1 MQKNPPLP
9 QPTAL
14 PDIPEATPTSSPTS
28 VLPGLLAAALITA
41 LATTLNTV
49 IPVISSLTF
58 AVLGG
63 VILGNRARV
72 EPLRPGLAFAAR
84 SLLRIGV
91 VLLGL
96 RLSVGQ
102 VTELGA
108 ATLAV
113 VIATVTATFFG
124 TRWLGERLGV
134 SEPLALLI
142 ATGYSICG
150 ASAIAAM
157 EDTSD
162 AEEEEVAMAIGLVT
176 LAGTVAMFVL
186 PVLANAFG
194 LTDDEFG
201 IWVGASV
208 HDVAQV
214 VAAASVG
221 GASVLAIAVVVKL
234 TRVILLA
241 PLVAGVSVT
250 RRRNHA
256 PNTDDA
262 ERPSALPLF
271 VIGFLAM
278 LALRSTGWVPDDVV
292 DGARLVEGILLTLA
306 LVGLGAA
313 VRIDRLRLLGGAP
326 LLLGAIA
333 SLLVAGVSLAA
344 TLLI

>member
-9 QPTAL
+9 QVSPHL
-14 PDIPEATPTSSPTS
+14 PSTTPTVSPRWS
-28 VLPGLLAAALITA
+28 VVQGLVVAALVAA
-41 LATTLNTV
+41 LATGLHTLV
-49 IPVISSLTF
+49 PVVSSLTF
-58 AVLGG
+58 AVAGG
-63 VILGNRARV
+63 VVLGNRRNTDH
-72 EPLRPGLAFAAR
+72 LQPGFTFAAR
-84 SLLRIGV
+84 TMLRLGV

-96 RLSVGQ
+96 RLSIGQ
-102 VTELGA
+102 VTELGI

-113 VIATVTATFFG
+113 IAATVAATFFG
-124 TRWLGERLGV
+124 TRWLGARLGV
-134 SEPLALLI
+134 SEPLSLLI

-157 EDTSD
+157 EDTSQ
-162 AEEEEVAMAIGLVT
+162 AEEEEVAMSIGLVT
-176 LAGTVAMFVL
+176 LAGTVAMFAL
-186 PVLANAFG
+186 PALAGLFG
-194 LTDDEFG
+194 LSDEHFG

-241 PLVAGVSVT
+241 PLVAGVSLT
-250 RRRNHA
+250 RSRHGDA
-256 PNTDDA
+256 A
-262 ERPSALPLF
+262 ERPPALPSF
-271 VIGFLAM
+271 VIGFLA
-278 LALRSTGWVPDDVV
+278 LLILRSTGWVPSSVV
-292 DGARLVEGILLTLA
+292 DGARLVEGALLTLA

-313 VRIDRLRLLGGAP
+313 VRIDRLRQLGGAP

-333 SLLVAGVSLAA
+333 SLLVAGVSLGA

>member
-1 MQKNPPLP
+1 VDHHDR
-9 QPTAL
+9 A
-14 PDIPEATPTSSPTS
+14 TS
-28 VLPGLLAAALITA
+28 VIPGLLVAALLTA
-41 LATTLNTV
+41 LATALNTLV
-49 IPVISSLTF
+49 PFISALTF

-63 VILGNRARV
+63 VILGNRSGVDRF
-72 EPLRPGLAFAAR
+72 RPGLMFAAR
-84 SLLRIGV
+84 TLLRFGV
-91 VLLGL
+91 VLLGV
-96 RLSVGQ
+96 RLSIGQ

-113 VIATVTATFFG
+113 VVATVTATFFG

-134 SEPLALLI
+134 SEPLTLLI

-176 LAGTVAMFVL
+176 LAGTIAMFAL
-186 PVLANAFG
+186 PLLAMAFG
-194 LTDDEFG
+194 FSDEQFG

-214 VAAASVG
+214 VAAASTG

-241 PLVAGVSVT
+241 PLVAGVSLA
-250 RRRNHA
+250 RRSA
-256 PNTDDA
+256 SETTD
-262 ERPSALPLF
+262 RPPVLPPF

-278 LALRSTGWVPDDVV
+278 LAFRSTGWVPEAVV
-292 DGARLVEGILLTLA
+292 DGARFIEGLLLTVA

-313 VRIDRLRLLGGAP
+313 VRIDRLRQLGGAP
-326 LLLGAIA
+326 LALGAIA
-333 SLLVAGVSLAA
+333 SVLVGGVSLAA